1 MAVLLLG
8 LALFLGGH
16 LFTTQRAARA
26 GMIAKLGENGY
37 KGVYSIIAAVGFVLI
52 IYGFGLYR
60 NAGMI
65 PVWSPPAGMKHAALL
80 LMLPAFILLAVPKAC
95 WLRDKTKHPMM
106 LAIKIWATAH
116 LLSNGDLGGMILFG
130 SFLAWGVIS
139 RIAVK
144 KREAIEGAPPR
155 DHEFGRAD
163 GIAIFLGLVV
173 YGVFAYWLHP
183 LLIGVPVVPMR

>member
-1 MAVLLLG
+1 MAVMLLG
-8 LALFLGGH
+8 LALFLGSH
-16 LFTTQRAARA
+16 LFTTQRSARA

-37 KGVYSIIAAVGFVLI
+37 KGVYSIVAALGFVLT

-60 NAGMI
+60 EAGMI
-65 PVWSPPAGMKHAALL
+65 TVWTPPTAMKHGALL

-106 LAIKIWATAH
+106 LAVKIWATAH
-116 LLSNGDLGGMILFG
+116 LLANGDLGGMILFG
-130 SFLAWGVIS
+130 AFLAWGVIG

-155 DHEFGRAD
+155 DHSFGKSD
-163 GIAIFLGLVV
+163 GIAIFVGLVV

-183 LLIGVPVVPMR
+183 LLIGVAVMPGR